1 MERLPSSKATTS
13 YHKRYVNWEE
23 NFVSMEKGNR
33 EVHYYLK
40 TKGEN
45 LDLAVIGKEKRS
57 RHMSYRYSIRNPNLT
72 PPFKLKSRRE
82 VIDWLDSVISG
93 LSS

>member
-1 MERLPSSKATTS
+1 
-13 YHKRYVNWEE
+13 
-23 NFVSMEKGNR
+23 MEKGNR

-40 TKGEN
+40 TNGEN

-93 LSS
+93 LSILILYKSSLLWILRHSLI